1 MSQSAPQKDL
11 VVLVADAHIRGA
23 TKGLLSRSENL
34 GIAQIDFDITPHNPR
49 DPGCRTQAKNYLRQY
64 LRYYVHSLVIFDRHG
79 CTSDDSRTDIQ
90 NRVESDLRKNGWE
103 DRAKAIVIEP
113 ELEAWVWGYQEAL
126 PVLGWQDGYDSLRQ
140 WLRQEGLWPV
150 SAAKPP
156 DPKKAMKAVMEHT
169 KQKPGEKVFEQIA
182 RAANFKHCQDA
193 AFNELRNTLQLWF
206 PLGSSP

>member
-126 PVLGWQDGYDSLRQ
+126 PALKWKGSYRSLKGWLSKR
-140 WLRQEGLWPV
+140 RLWPA

-156 DPKKAMKAVMEHT
+156 DPKKALEAVMKHT
-169 KQKPGEKVFEQIA
+169 GRRRSPRIYEQIA
-182 RAANFKHCQDA
+182 REANFEHCQDA

>member
-1 MSQSAPQKDL
+1 MNQVDKKKDL
-11 VVLVADAHIRGA
+11 VVLVADSHIHWA
-23 TKGLLSRSENL
+23 TRGLLSRSESL
-34 GIAQIDFDITPHNPR
+34 GIAQIDFYIFTHVHHDS
-49 DPGCRTQAKNYLRQY
+49 GCRTQAAEYLRPY

-126 PVLGWQDGYDSLRQ
+126 PVLGWPGGYDSLRQ
-140 WLRQEGLWPV
+140 WLSQEGLWPV

-169 KQKPGEKVFEQIA
+169 QQKREAKVFEQIA
-182 RAANFKHCQDA
+182 RAANFKRCQDA
-193 AFNELRNTLQLWF
+193 AFNELKNTLQLWF